1 MRIGKIAPALALALV
16 AATSAACGGGS
27 GDGSAAGG
35 GPKELT
41 YWASNQGTSLDNDK
55 AILQPELDKFEK
67 ASGIKVKVEV
77 VPWTDLLNRILA
89 ATTSGQGPDVLNIG
103 NTWSASLQATGAF
116 VPFDDAALE
125 KVGGKARFLGP
136 SLAAT
141 GAQGQPPVG
150 VPLYGQ
156 AYGLYYNKKLFAD
169 AGIANPPATWEEL
182 IADGK
187 KLTDPA
193 KGQWGMSLQ
202 AGQVTENSHH
212 AAILG
217 AQQGAN
223 FFGKDGKPT
232 IASDQAVTA
241 IQQHIDL
248 MQKDKIVNPS
258 NAEYADTAKSL
269 KDLADGKAAMFM
281 NQASEGSF
289 KNIGADLSNIGVAPI
304 PLPATPPAGGR
315 KVTSFVAGIN
325 LSVFQNTKNK
335 DAALDFVKFMLSAP
349 EQAILNNA
357 YGSLPTVQ
365 DAYSDPKFQTSDVK
379 VFQNV
384 LANTAEPMPQV
395 PQESQ
400 FETLVGTAMK
410 AMFADVAAGKP
421 VDAAKIKSQLTQAD
435 QQIAAGN

>member
-1 MRIGKIAPALALALV
+1 MRMRTTASALVLALA
-16 AATSAACGGGS
+16 AATTAACGGGDS
-27 GDGSAAGG
+27 TSAD

-55 AILQPELDKFEK
+55 AVLQPELDKFEK
-67 ASGIKVKVEV
+67 ATGVKVKLEV
-77 VPWTDLLNRILA
+77 VPWSDLLNRILA

-116 VPFDDAALE
+116 LPFDDAALD
-125 KVGGKARFLGP
+125 KVGGKSRFLGP

-141 GAQGQPPVG
+141 GANGQPPVG

-156 AYGLYYNKKLFAD
+156 AYGLYYNKKLFKD
-169 AGIANPPATWEEL
+169 AGIATPPATWEEL
-182 IADGK
+182 VADGK
-187 KLTDPA
+187 KLTDPQ
-193 KGQWGMSLQ
+193 KGQWGLSLQ

-217 AQQGAN
+217 AQHGAN
-223 FFGKDGKPT
+223 FFSQDGKPQL
-232 IASDQAVTA
+232 ASDPAVA
-241 IQQHIDL
+241 AVQQYVDL

-281 NQASEGSF
+281 NQASAGSF
-289 KNIGADLSNIGVAPI
+289 KNIGADLTNIGVAPI
-304 PLPATPPAGGR
+304 PLPANPPANGR

-325 LSVFQNTKNK
+325 LSVFKSAKNPQ
-335 DAALDFVKFMLSAP
+335 AALDFVKFMVSAP
-349 EQAILNNA
+349 EQSLLNKT

-365 DAYSDPKFQTSDVK
+365 DAYSDPAFQTEDVK
-379 VFQNV
+379 VFQTV
-384 LANTAEPMPQV
+384 LSTSAEPMPQV

-400 FETLVGTAMK
+400 FETLIGTAMK
-410 AMFADVAAGKP
+410 TMFADVAAGRT
-421 VDAAKIKSQLTQAD
+421 VEAGKIKDQLAQAD
-435 QQIAAGN
+435 QQIAAGS

>member
-1 MRIGKIAPALALALV
+1 MRIGKISAVLALTMV
-16 AATSAACGGGS
+16 AATSTACGG
-27 GDGSAAGG
+27 DDTSANA
-35 GPKELT
+35 PKELV

-55 AILQPELDKFEK
+55 AVLQPELDKFEK

-89 ATTSGQGPDVLNIG
+89 AATSGQGPDVLNIG

-116 VPFDDAALE
+116 LPFDDAALE

-141 GAQGQPPVG
+141 GASGQAPVG
-150 VPLYGQ
+150 VPIYGQ

-182 IADGK
+182 ITDGK
-187 KLTDPA
+187 KLTDA
-193 KGQWGMSLQ
+193 SKGQWGLSLQ

-217 AQQGAN
+217 AQQGAQ
-223 FFGKDGKPT
+223 FFTPEGKPQL
-232 IASDQAVTA
+232 ASDPSVAAV
-241 IQQHIDL
+241 QQYVDL

-269 KDLADGKAAMFM
+269 KDLSDGKAAMFM
-281 NQASEGSF
+281 NQASAGSL
-289 KNIGADLSNIGVAPI
+289 KTIGADLANIGVAPI

-325 LSVFQNTKNK
+325 LSVFKNTKNS
-335 DAALDFVKFMLSAP
+335 DAALEFVKFMTSTP
-349 EQAILNNA
+349 EQALLNKT

-365 DAYSDPKFQTSDVK
+365 EAYSDPAFQTADVK

-384 LANTAEPMPQV
+384 LSSSAEPMPQV

-400 FETLVGTAMK
+400 FETLIGTAMK
-410 AMFADVAAGKP
+410 TMFADVAAGKP
-421 VDAAKIKSQLTQAD
+421 VDGAKIKDALAQAD
-435 QQIAAGN
+435 QQIAAGS

>member
-1 MRIGKIAPALALALV
+1 MRMRTTASALV
-16 AATSAACGGGS
+16 LSLAAVTTAACGGGDS
-27 GDGSAAGG
+27 TSAD

-55 AILQPELDKFEK
+55 AVLQPELDKFEK
-67 ASGIKVKVEV
+67 ATGVKVKLEV
-77 VPWTDLLNRILA
+77 VPWSDLLNRILA

-116 VPFDDAALE
+116 LPFDDAALD
-125 KVGGKARFLGP
+125 KVGGKSRFLGP

-141 GAQGQPPVG
+141 GANGQPPVG

-156 AYGLYYNKKLFAD
+156 AYGLYYNKKLFKD
-169 AGIANPPATWEEL
+169 AGITAPPATWEEL
-182 IADGK
+182 VADGK
-187 KLTDPA
+187 KLTDPQ
-193 KGQWGMSLQ
+193 KGQWGLSLQ

-217 AQQGAN
+217 AQHGAN
-223 FFGKDGKPT
+223 FFSPDGKPQL
-232 IASDQAVTA
+232 ASEPAVA
-241 IQQHIDL
+241 AVQQYVDL

-281 NQASEGSF
+281 NQASAGSF
-289 KNIGADLSNIGVAPI
+289 KNIGADLTNIGVASI
-304 PLPATPPAGGR
+304 PLPASPPANAR

-325 LSVFQNTKNK
+325 MAVFKSAKNPQ
-335 DAALDFVKFMLSAP
+335 AALDFVKFMVSAP
-349 EQAILNNA
+349 EQAQLNKT

-365 DAYSDPKFQTSDVK
+365 DAYSDPAFQTEDVK
-379 VFQNV
+379 VFQTV
-384 LANTAEPMPQV
+384 LSTSAEPMPQV

-400 FETLVGTAMK
+400 FETLIGTAVK
-410 AMFADVAAGKP
+410 TMFADVAAGRT
-421 VDAAKIKSQLTQAD
+421 VDAGKIKDQLAQAD
-435 QQIAAGN
+435 QQIAAGS

>member
-16 AATSAACGGGS
+16 AVTTTACSGS
-27 GDGSAAGG
+27 GDTSSS

-55 AILQPELDKFEK
+55 AVLQPELDKFEK
-67 ASGIKVKVEV
+67 ATGVKVKVEV
-77 VPWTDLLNRILA
+77 VPWSDLLNRILA
-89 ATTSGQGPDVLNIG
+89 AATSGQGPDVLNIG

-116 VPFDDAALE
+116 LPFDDATID
-125 KVGGKARFLGP
+125 KIGGKSRFLGP

-141 GAQGQPPVG
+141 GASGQPPVG

-156 AYGLYYNKKLFAD
+156 AYGLYYNKKLFKD
-169 AGIANPPATWEEL
+169 AGIATPPATWEEL
-182 IADGK
+182 VADGK
-187 KLTDPA
+187 KLTDPN
-193 KGQWGMSLQ
+193 KGQWGLSLQ

-217 AQQGAN
+217 AQQGAA
-223 FFGKDGKPT
+223 FFGPDGKPQL
-232 IASDQAVTA
+232 ASDPAVTA
-241 IQQHIDL
+241 VQQYVDL

-281 NQASEGSF
+281 NQASAGSF
-289 KNIGADLSNIGVAPI
+289 KNIGADLSTIGVAPI
-304 PLPATPPAGGR
+304 PLPASPPANGR

-325 LSVFQNTKNK
+325 LTVFQNTKNK
-335 DAALDFVKFMLSAP
+335 DAALDFVKFMVSAP
-349 EQAILNNA
+349 EQSLLNKT

-365 DAYSDPKFQTSDVK
+365 DAYTDPAFQTDDVK
-379 VFQNV
+379 VFQSV
-384 LANTAEPMPQV
+384 LSSTAEPMPQV

-400 FETLVGTAMK
+400 FETLIGTAMK
-410 AMFADVAAGKP
+410 SMFADVAAGKP
-421 VDAAKIKSQLTQAD
+421 VDAAKIKAQLAQAD
-435 QQIAAGN
+435 QQIAAGS

>member
-1 MRIGKIAPALALALV
+1 MRIGKISVALAMALV
-16 AATSAACGGGS
+16 ATTAAACGGGE
-27 GDGSAAGG
+27 SAS
-35 GPKELT
+35 GPKELV

-55 AILQPELDKFEK
+55 AVLQPELDKFEK

-116 VPFDDAALE
+116 LPFDDATID

-141 GAQGQPPVG
+141 GASGQPPVG
-150 VPLYGQ
+150 LPLYGQ

-169 AGIANPPATWEEL
+169 AGIAKPPATWEEL
-182 IADGK
+182 VADGK
-187 KLTDPA
+187 KLTDA
-193 KGQWGMSLQ
+193 SKGQWGLSLQ

-217 AQQGAN
+217 AQQGAQ
-223 FFGKDGKPT
+223 FFTPEGKPQLSST
-232 IASDQAVTA
+232 QSVAAV
-241 IQQHIDL
+241 QQYVDL
-248 MQKDKIVNPS
+248 MQKDKIVNPT

-269 KDLADGKAAMFM
+269 KDLSDGKAAMFM
-281 NQASEGSF
+281 NQASAGSL
-289 KNIGADLSNIGVAPI
+289 KTIGADLANIGVAPI
-304 PLPATPPAGGR
+304 PLPATPPAGSR

-325 LSVFQNTKNK
+325 LSVFKSTKNT
-335 DAALDFVKFMLSAP
+335 DAALEFVKFMTSTP
-349 EQAILNNA
+349 EQALLNKT

-365 DAYSDPKFQTSDVK
+365 EAYSDPAFQTDDVK
-379 VFQNV
+379 VFQGV
-384 LANTAEPMPQV
+384 LSSSAEPMPQV

-400 FETLVGTAMK
+400 FETLIGTAMK
-410 AMFADVAAGKP
+410 TMFADVAAGKP
-421 VDAAKIKSQLTQAD
+421 VDGAKIKDALAQAD
-435 QQIAAGN
+435 QQIAAGS

>member
-1 MRIGKIAPALALALV
+1 MRIGMIAPALVLALAA
-16 AATSAACGGGS
+16 AATTACGGGDTS
-27 GDGSAAGG
+27 SSAF
-35 GPKELT
+35 KELV

-55 AILQPELDKFEK
+55 AVLQPELDKFEK
-67 ASGIKVKVEV
+67 ASGIKVKLEV

-89 ATTSGQGPDVLNIG
+89 ATTSGKGPDVLNIG

-116 VPFDDAALE
+116 LPFDDAALE

-141 GAQGQPPVG
+141 GASGQPPVG

-156 AYGLYYNKKLFAD
+156 AYGLYYNKKLFAE
-169 AGIANPPATWEEL
+169 AGITKPPATWEEL
-182 IADGK
+182 VEHGK
-187 KLTDPA
+187 KLTKPD
-193 KGQWGMSLQ
+193 KGQWGLSLQ

-217 AQQGAN
+217 AQQGAQ
-223 FFGKDGKPT
+223 FFTPEGKPQL
-232 IASDQAVTA
+232 ASDPSVAAV
-241 IQQHIDL
+241 QQFVDL
-248 MQKDKIVNPS
+248 MQKDKIVNPA

-269 KDLADGKAAMFM
+269 KDLSDGKAAMFM
-281 NQASEGSF
+281 NQASAGSF
-289 KNIGADLSNIGVAPI
+289 KNIGMDMANLGVAPI
-304 PLPATPPAGGR
+304 PLPAAAPPNGR

-325 LSVFQNTKNK
+325 MTVFKNTKNP
-335 DAALDFVKFMLSAP
+335 DAALDFVKFMVSAQ
-349 EQAILNNA
+349 EQALLNKT

-365 DAYSDPKFQTSDVK
+365 DAYSDAAFQTEDVK

-384 LANTAEPMPQV
+384 LANSAEPMPQV

-400 FETLVGTAMK
+400 FETLIGTAMK

-421 VDAAKIKSQLTQAD
+421 VDGAKIRDQLNQAD
-435 QQIAAGN
+435 QQIAAGG

>member
-1 MRIGKIAPALALALV
+1 MRIGKIAPALVLALAA
-16 AATSAACGGGS
+16 AATTACGGGDTS
-27 GDGSAAGG
+27 SSA
-35 GPKELT
+35 PKELV

-55 AILQPELDKFEK
+55 AVLQPELDKFEQ
-67 ASGIKVKVEV
+67 ASGIKVKLEV

-89 ATTSGQGPDVLNIG
+89 ATTSGKGPDVLNIG

-116 VPFDDAALE
+116 LPFDDAALE
-125 KVGGKARFLGP
+125 KVGGKSRFLGP

-141 GAQGQPPVG
+141 GASGQPPVG

-156 AYGLYYNKKLFAD
+156 AYGLYYNKKLFSE
-169 AGIANPPATWEEL
+169 AGITKPPATWEEL
-182 IADGK
+182 VEDGK
-187 KLTDPA
+187 KLTKPD

-217 AQQGAN
+217 AQQGAQ
-223 FFGKDGKPT
+223 FFTPEGKPQL
-232 IASDQAVTA
+232 ASDPSVAAVR
-241 IQQHIDL
+241 QFVDL

-269 KDLADGKAAMFM
+269 KDLSDGKAAMFM
-281 NQASEGSF
+281 NQASAGSF
-289 KNIGADLSNIGVAPI
+289 KNIGMDMANLGVAPI
-304 PLPATPPAGGR
+304 PLPASAPPNGR

-325 LSVFQNTKNK
+325 MSVFKNTKNP
-335 DAALDFVKFMLSAP
+335 DAALDFVKFMVSAP
-349 EQAILNNA
+349 EQALLNKT

-365 DAYSDPKFQTSDVK
+365 DAYSDAAFQTDDVK
-379 VFQNV
+379 VFQSV
-384 LANTAEPMPQV
+384 LANSAEPMPQV

-400 FETLVGTAMK
+400 FETLIGTAMK

-421 VDAAKIKSQLTQAD
+421 VDDAKIRDQLNQAD
-435 QQIAAGN
+435 QQIAAGS

>member
-1 MRIGKIAPALALALV
+1 MRIGKISVALALALV
-16 AATSAACGGGS
+16 ATTATACGG
-27 GDGSAAGG
+27 DDTSAS
-35 GPKELT
+35 GPKELV
-41 YWASNQGTSLDNDK
+41 YWASNQGPSLDNDK
-55 AILQPELDKFEK
+55 AVLQPELDKFEK
-67 ASGIKVKVEV
+67 ASGVKVKVEV

-89 ATTSGQGPDVLNIG
+89 AATSGQGPDVLNIG

-116 VPFDDAALE
+116 LPFDDAALD

-141 GAQGQPPVG
+141 GASGQAPVG

-182 IADGK
+182 VADGK
-187 KLTDPA
+187 KLTDA
-193 KGQWGMSLQ
+193 SKGQWGLSLQ

-217 AQQGAN
+217 AQLGAQ
-223 FFGKDGKPT
+223 FFTPEGKPQL
-232 IASDQAVTA
+232 ASDQSVAAV
-241 IQQHIDL
+241 QQYVDL

-258 NAEYADTAKSL
+258 NAEYTDTAKSL
-269 KDLADGKAAMFM
+269 KDLSDGKAAMFM
-281 NQASEGSF
+281 NQASAGSL
-289 KNIGADLSNIGVAPI
+289 KTIGADPATIGVAPI

-325 LSVFQNTKNK
+325 LSVFKNTKNS
-335 DAALDFVKFMLSAP
+335 DAALEFVKFMTSTP
-349 EQAILNNA
+349 EQALLNKT

-365 DAYSDPKFQTSDVK
+365 EAYSDPAFQTADVK
-379 VFQNV
+379 VFQGV
-384 LANTAEPMPQV
+384 LSSSAEPMPQV

-400 FETLVGTAMK
+400 FETLIGTAMK
-410 AMFADVAAGKP
+410 TMFADVAAGKP
-421 VDAAKIKSQLTQAD
+421 VDGAKIKDALAQAD
-435 QQIAAGN
+435 QQIAAGS